1 MTQGTRTGYKSLKPD
16 NPKTNKPKITKSK
29 HQKEEIYMFLTCL
42 KIFSFPNI
50 QYITSHSQL
59 QVTWAEAEILKYST
73 SSSVYCNIFQK
84 VNNDNTSF

>member
-1 MTQGTRTGYKSLKPD
+1 
-16 NPKTNKPKITKSK
+16 
-29 HQKEEIYMFLTCL
+29 MFLTCL

-59 QVTWAEAEILKYST
+59 QVTWAEAGILKYST

-84 VNNDNTSF
+84 VNNDNKSFQKKIPAPYLGEKMIKIILQDFSTGY